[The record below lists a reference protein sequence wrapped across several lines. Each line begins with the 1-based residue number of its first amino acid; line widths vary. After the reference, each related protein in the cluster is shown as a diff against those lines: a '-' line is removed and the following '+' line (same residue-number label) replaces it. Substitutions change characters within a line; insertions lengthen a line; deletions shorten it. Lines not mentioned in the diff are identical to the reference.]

1 MDTTHRLT
9 GGIALNQVFLMHGA
23 LYKPQTAAA
32 AHSTGNRRLGRAP
45 PAAGQSLSLP
55 GRYDLRALPREDFA
69 DRSHRD
75 GRPALSLVLRACVP
89 ALQALENGR
98 MPVCAVRSRG
108 RMKPKGD
115 AIMKTIETV
124 ITVLPDGSIQI
135 PRRPDLTP
143 GNHRAV
149 LVVDEPVPSTA
160 GTPLKLKMLNLAA
173 WPPDS
178 TYRREDLY
186 DDTGR

>member
-1 MDTTHRLT
+1 
-9 GGIALNQVFLMHGA
+9 
-23 LYKPQTAAA
+23 
-32 AHSTGNRRLGRAP
+32 
-45 PAAGQSLSLP
+45 
-55 GRYDLRALPREDFA
+55 
-69 DRSHRD
+69 
-75 GRPALSLVLRACVP
+75 
-89 ALQALENGR
+89 
-98 MPVCAVRSRG
+98 
-108 RMKPKGD
+108 
-115 AIMKTIETV
+115 MKTIETV

-149 LVVDEPVPSTA
+149 LIVDEPVPSTA
-160 GTPLKLKMLNLAA
+160 GMPLKLKMLNLAA